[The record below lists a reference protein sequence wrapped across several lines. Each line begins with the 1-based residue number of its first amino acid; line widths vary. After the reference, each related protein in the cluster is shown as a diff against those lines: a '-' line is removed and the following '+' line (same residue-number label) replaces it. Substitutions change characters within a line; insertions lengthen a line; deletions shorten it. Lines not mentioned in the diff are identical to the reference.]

1 MMEEDRKVRAWGQAI
16 GRGII
21 DYLRSYRSARRDL
34 QPQMLS
40 TIASWIESHRRS
52 DPRSVDIAMRMAEAA
67 LDPDL
72 YRAIDDL
79 LVLRA
84 LAEGDE

>member
-1 MMEEDRKVRAWGQAI
+1 MMEEDRKVRAWGQA
-16 GRGII
+16 
-21 DYLRSYRSARRDL
+21 
-34 QPQMLS
+34 
-40 TIASWIESHRRS
+40 
-52 DPRSVDIAMRMAEAA
+52 MAEAA

>member
-21 DYLRSYRSARRDL
+21 DYLRPYRRQPRDL